1 VLTNDAYGTVMV
13 DFQGADLQMLNFSM
27 SPEAFRAVGAFAQDP
42 AGWIQLYR
50 RPDPFSTAG
59 LYYAAQLTSGYQGSL
74 FPFVPTVIVKL
85 YLPTESTQASAYI
98 QGIAFNIAI
107 TDKKAFIRSLRRL
120 LDANASLKID
130 PALLTTGPGEF
141 FEVTE

>member
-1 VLTNDAYGTVMV
+1 VVTNDAYGTVMV
-13 DFQGADLQMLNFSM
+13 DFQGADLQTISFSM
-27 SPEAFRAVGAFAQDP
+27 FPEAFRAVGAFTQDP
-42 AGWIQLYR
+42 AGWVQLYR

-74 FPFVPTVIVKL
+74 FPFVPTIIVKL

-98 QGIAFNIAI
+98 QGGAFSIAI
-107 TDKKAFIRSLRRL
+107 TNRKTFIRSLRRL

-130 PALLTTGPGEF
+130 PALLTTGPEEF
-141 FEVTE
+141 FEVNK